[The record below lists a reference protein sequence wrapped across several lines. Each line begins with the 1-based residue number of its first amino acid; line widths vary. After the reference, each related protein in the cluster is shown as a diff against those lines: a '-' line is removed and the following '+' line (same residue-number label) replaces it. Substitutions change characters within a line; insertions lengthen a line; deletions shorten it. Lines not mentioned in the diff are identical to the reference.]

1 MEENLQKYHKPRA
14 SKGAPIPLEP
24 PGQSF
29 RPGTRP
35 KAFQASGLES
45 VW

>member
-14 SKGAPIPLEP
+14 SKAPVPLEP
-24 PGQSF
+24 PQSR